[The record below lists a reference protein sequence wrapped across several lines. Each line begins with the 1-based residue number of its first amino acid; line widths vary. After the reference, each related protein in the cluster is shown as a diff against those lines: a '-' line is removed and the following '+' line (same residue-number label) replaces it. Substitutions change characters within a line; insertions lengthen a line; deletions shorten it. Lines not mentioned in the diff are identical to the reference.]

1 MNYLTASLIRTKT
14 ALFSQKKLFLLLFL
28 LQFLFIGLMAVIAL
42 NYQLR
47 LFNDLQQVIDPLQK
61 ANLDQASLEAGNPV
75 LDDLLP
81 LLRGY
86 RQLSVHVRQLAWWL
100 ALLFLGGNG
109 LLWGLSFSL
118 IQKRP
123 LKELFQIWL
132 KSLALGGLFLA
143 ALFIAVK
150 IIFNN
155 WFDPEEMAASL
166 KLSFKIAVGVSLI
179 IYYLFLT
186 AMAQANSKSWKEF
199 FKKTSFSFS
208 RIYYFTPIF
217 LINLSLIGGSLYF
230 ILTGNNYPLGLI
242 LLLIILFFII
252 IIASRIF
259 WLTAVN
265 VGFSANSNANINA
278 KILRGDIKRR

>member
-123 LKELFQIWL
+123 LKELFQIWR
-132 KSLALGGLFLA
+132 
-143 ALFIAVK
+143 AVFGSA
-150 IIFNN
+150 IYCGQNN
-155 WFDPEEMAASL
+155 F
-166 KLSFKIAVGVSLI
+166 
-179 IYYLFLT
+179 
-186 AMAQANSKSWKEF
+186 
-199 FKKTSFSFS
+199 
-208 RIYYFTPIF
+208 
-217 LINLSLIGGSLYF
+217 
-230 ILTGNNYPLGLI
+230 
-242 LLLIILFFII
+242 
-252 IIASRIF
+252 
-259 WLTAVN
+259 
-265 VGFSANSNANINA
+265 
-278 KILRGDIKRR
+278 